1 MINAFIYR
9 RYSLLKNSL
18 LSTLIVFFCSPLL
31 IFIFVNL
38 VFRKV
43 LVNNYYD
50 ISFDVWIYPSMI
62 FIVSSFSIL
71 PSIFRDLYDLR
82 IHQKLLTYISLSPYS
97 KSVTIFSFLV
107 ISLLEGFVMGVFSVG
122 LFSIILVFPFDITKT
137 IVLIGYLLIFIFIVG
152 NFLITIALSSTRSTT
167 YILYSILLLFYIVL
181 GSGLIVEQTF
191 FSDLIN
197 SVLFFSPINMIIHSM
212 QSYLYSS
219 FMNWELTILSILIG
233 IGWTFINSSI
243 LKRKLR
249 Q

>member
-18 LSTLIVFFCSPLL
+18 LSTLFVFFCSPLL

-62 FIVSSFSIL
+62 FIISSFSIL

-107 ISLLEGFVMGVFSVG
+107 ISLLEGFVMGVFSLG

-137 IVLIGYLLIFIFIVG
+137 IVLIGYLLIFIFI
-152 NFLITIALSSTRSTT
+152 IT
-167 YILYSILLLFYIVL
+167 
-181 GSGLIVEQTF
+181 
-191 FSDLIN
+191 
-197 SVLFFSPINMIIHSM
+197 
-212 QSYLYSS
+212 
-219 FMNWELTILSILIG
+219 LT
-233 IGWTFINSSI
+233 
-243 LKRKLR
+243 
-249 Q
+249 